1 MKIEG
6 TRSFDAQ
13 PQVVWDVLNDPSRM
27 AKLMPGVESFEIEDD
42 RHWRAKVKVP
52 LGLGGLPLSFRFE
65 KLEERPIEYA
75 RLRAKGQGVGAMINM
90 ETAFHLAPEGSGTGM
105 RWEADFG
112 IAGPVGSMGQRVLQ
126 PIVNQQVSNVL
137 AALERQV
144 QEASTSSTPGG
155 SDAMS
160 QEQEQEPVIGATPTA
175 SGEDVL
181 RAGAAESGAGDTG
194 DTVAPATGAAGT
206 QSVSTDIPPPQTD
219 AMLRDAGPPAESSPT
234 TEPEEGTSAAEQ
246 GLNPWDSE
254 AYKPDAEG
262 PRTSTEGD
270 R

>member
-1 MKIEG
+1 MKIQG
-6 TRSFDAQ
+6 TRTFDAQ

-65 KLEERPIEYA
+65 KTEERPIEFA
-75 RLRAKGQGVGAMINM
+75 RLRAKGEGVGAMINM

-144 QEASTSSTPGG
+144 TEASASSTSGG
-155 SDAMS
+155 SAAMS
-160 QEQEQEPVIGATPTA
+160 QEQEPVMGATPTA
-175 SGEDVL
+175 SGDDVL
-181 RAGAAESGAGDTG
+181 QPGAAEAGAGDTG
-194 DTVAPATGAAGT
+194 DTVAPATGTAGT
-206 QSVSTDIPPPQTD
+206 PSVTTDIPPPETD
-219 AMLRDAGPPAESSPT
+219 TTLRDAGPPAQSSPT
-234 TEPEEGTSAAEQ
+234 TDPEEGTSAAEQ